1 VCSPK
6 GVLME
11 RTTLEVTD
19 LKQWRYCPRV
29 VWYRYCLPTIRPI
42 TDLMRHGIA
51 HHRDEEGRE
60 ERRSLRAYGL
70 EVGERHFD
78 VALQSE
84 QLGLRGRI
92 DLVIAVPEQGGRP
105 AEAVVVEYKDSERQA
120 GPHFRLQLAAYALL
134 VEEAWGMPVHTGWV
148 YHIPLRRAERVP
160 ITAVL
165 RRQVHTITRAI
176 QAVIGTEAMPAAP
189 ASRRPCVNCE
199 FRRFCNDVV

>member
-1 VCSPK
+1 MCSPK

-105 AEAVVVEYKDSERQA
+105 ARQLLSSIRIA
-120 GPHFRLQLAAYALL
+120 SGRPGHTSGSNWQLMRCSLRRR
-134 VEEAWGMPVHTGWV
+134 WGMAGTRPAGCTTSHYAARSGCRSLPCFDDRC
-148 YHIPLRRAERVP
+148 IRSPALS
-160 ITAVL
+160 
-165 RRQVHTITRAI
+165 RQ
-176 QAVIGTEAMPAAP
+176 
-189 ASRRPCVNCE
+189 
-199 FRRFCNDVV
+199 